1 MNKMKKLLFI
11 VIAWYEGRPI
21 EVMGKP
27 RYNTRENIQISN
39 KDNNAWLELQEFMKD
54 VFNQREEMYKD
65 ADYMPYSKVKLLIEW
80 SADKETPAL
89 VQTIRVDVGDSPDF
103 NPYKEWIGDYIY
115 NENPEK
121 YDNFDMGQDQ
131 IFSERYVKDSL
142 TNKEKLDKAMKLL
155 QEVINSL

>member
-1 MNKMKKLLFI
+1 MKKLLFI

-80 SADKETPAL
+80 SADKETP
-89 VQTIRVDVGDSPDF
+89 DF

>member
-1 MNKMKKLLFI
+1 
-11 VIAWYEGRPI
+11 
-21 EVMGKP
+21 
-27 RYNTRENIQISN
+27 
-39 KDNNAWLELQEFMKD
+39 
-54 VFNQREEMYKD
+54 MYKD

-80 SADKETPAL
+80 SADKETPTL

-115 NENPEK
+115 NEDPEK

-155 QEVINSL
+155 QEVTDSL